1 MRTVRFGAFEVD
13 LETGELRKRGLRIR
27 LPDQV
32 FQVLALLLERPGEIV
47 SRSELRHRLW
57 PDDTFVDF
65 DHGLNKAV
73 NRLRDALSDSATT
86 PRFIETV
93 AKRGYRLIVPVIGPR
108 RAESEADIPDRL
120 RLAVLPFEDL
130 SADADQEFFG
140 DGLTEEMISEL
151 GRVNPKRLGV
161 IARTSAMLYKRSNKR
176 IDEIGRELDVDY
188 ILEGSVRR
196 ADTRLRITAQLVQV
210 RDQTHLWAESYSREL
225 ADIFQVQ
232 HEVARRVA
240 SALAF
245 ELLPEMGTASG
256 TVPPEAHDA
265 YLRGRFF
272 WNKGGDRNAWIAI
285 EWFRKAIA
293 HCPEYALAYSA
304 MAYCYG
310 TLAWFGALNPRE
322 AGDRAKSAAMRAV
335 ELDVGLSEAHCA
347 LALVRFW
354 FDWNWGEA
362 EEEFQRAIALKPNY
376 AAAHN
381 WYAAYLNVMGRF
393 GEAAA
398 EQKIGEEWD
407 PLSLMIAMNGADPY
421 YFSRRYGQ
429 AIKTLLRV
437 LEREPNFYPAHYNMG
452 HAYAQSGR
460 YAEAVEA
467 FRTAAK
473 LSGVPQANTA
483 LAYACAMAGDL
494 GAART
499 IQAELE
505 GLAADRYMPAPQM
518 AWISLGLGDIRGAL
532 EKLRQ
537 GFDERS
543 CLMIYL
549 RSDPIYD
556 RLRSHP
562 EFVDLMGRMNFGSAV
577 RSTTA

>member
-1 MRTVRFGAFEVD
+1 MRTLRFGAFEAD

-57 PDDTFVDF
+57 PEDTFVDF
-65 DHGLNKAV
+65 DHGVNKAV

-93 AKRGYRLIVPVIGPR
+93 AKRGYRLIVPVTGRKHI
-108 RAESEADIPDRL
+108 ESEADVPDRL

-130 SADADQEFFG
+130 SADADQEFFS

-232 HEVARRVA
+232 HEVACHVA
-240 SALAF
+240 RALAF
-245 ELLPEMGTASG
+245 ELLPEMGTPAG

-310 TLAWFGALNPRE
+310 TLAWFGALSPRE
-322 AGDRAKSAAMRAV
+322 AGDRATSAAMRAV
-335 ELDVGLSEAHCA
+335 ELDDGLSEAHCA

-354 FDWNWGEA
+354 FDWNWTEA

-407 PLSLMIAMNGADPY
+407 PLSLVIAMNGADPY

-460 YAEAVEA
+460 YAEAIDA

-483 LAYACAMAGDL
+483 LAYACAMSGDIS
-494 GAART
+494 AAQT
-499 IQAELE
+499 IQTQLE
-505 GLAADRYMPAPQM
+505 ELAADRYMPAPQM

-532 EKLRQ
+532 ERLRQ
-537 GFDERS
+537 GFEERS